1 MKPAVLC
8 APFLAGLLAASA
20 IFPVRAHADGC
31 NDAYDQNGSV
41 TDNLPNHMRVS
52 TLPADI
58 NRSLCGFYDADYVSF
73 PAVAGKPVR
82 ISVLNHE
89 NPQGFAV
96 YLTLYKNPAPGQFTH
111 VATTAYGVV
120 QLDTPADYS
129 GDYVVIVGSL
139 RSELGSYGGGD
150 YVLRITEGAGG
161 PSTGNSTRT
170 FSNSGSIA
178 IPASGRAS
186 PYGGTIVVGGT
197 TGVVKKVVVRL
208 NGISHTNP
216 DDLDVL
222 LVSPT
227 GAKLLLMSDAG
238 GGADIVGSNL
248 VFDDVA
254 TARLPD
260 NSQVVSGTF
269 KPSNYGPGVD
279 GFSAPVPAGPYS
291 NNLSTFN
298 NVSANG
304 NWRLFVV
311 DDAANAR
318 GSVSGG
324 WSLVITTGP

>member
-1 MKPAVLC
+1 M
-8 APFLAGLLAASA
+8 
-20 IFPVRAHADGC
+20 
-31 NDAYDQNGSV
+31 
-41 TDNLPNHMRVS
+41 
-52 TLPADI
+52 
-58 NRSLCGFYDADYVSF
+58 
-73 PAVAGKPVR
+73 
-82 ISVLNHE
+82 
-89 NPQGFAV
+89 
-96 YLTLYKNPAPGQFTH
+96 
-111 VATTAYGVV
+111 
-120 QLDTPADYS
+120 QLDTPADYT

-150 YVLRITEGAGG
+150 YVLRITDGG
-161 PSTGNSTRT
+161 PPNGNSTRT
-170 FSNSGSIA
+170 FSNSGNIS
-178 IPASGRAS
+178 IPAAGRAS
-186 PYGGTIVVGGT
+186 PYGGPIVVGGT

-248 VFDDVA
+248 VFDDAA

-260 NSQVVSGTF
+260 NGQVVSGRF

-279 GFSAPVPAGPYS
+279 GFPAPAPAGPYS
-291 NNLSTFN
+291 INLSTFN

-304 NWRLFVV
+304 TWRLFVV

-324 WSLVITTGP
+324 WSLVITTGR

>member
-1 MKPAVLC
+1 MKSTVISLSFLAVLM
-8 APFLAGLLAASA
+8 LVSA
-20 IFPVRAHADGC
+20 FCPLHAHADGC
-31 NDAYDQNGSV
+31 NDAYDQNGAI
-41 TDNLPNHMRVS
+41 TDNLPSHMRVS
-52 TLPADI
+52 SLPADI

-73 PAVAGKPVR
+73 PAVVGKSVR

-89 NPQGFAV
+89 NPQGYAV
-96 YLTLYKNPAPGQFTH
+96 YLTLFKNPAPGQYTH
-111 VATTAYGVV
+111 VTTTAYGVV
-120 QLDTPADYS
+120 QLDTPTDYS

-150 YVLRITEGAGG
+150 YVLRITEGTGG
-161 PSTGNSTRT
+161 PIGDSTKT
-170 FSNSGSIA
+170 FSNLGNIS
-178 IPASGRAS
+178 IPASGMAT

-197 TGVVKKVVVRL
+197 TGVVKKVVVKL

-227 GAKLLLMSDAG
+227 GARLLLMSDVG
-238 GGADIVGSNL
+238 GGPDIVGRNL
-248 VFDDVA
+248 VFDDDA
-254 TARLPD
+254 TTKLPD

-279 GFSAPVPAGPYS
+279 GFPAPAPAGPYAAD
-291 NNLSTFN
+291 LSTFN
-298 NVSANG
+298 NASANG

-311 DDAANAR
+311 DDSANAR

-324 WSLVITTGP
+324 WTLVITAGP